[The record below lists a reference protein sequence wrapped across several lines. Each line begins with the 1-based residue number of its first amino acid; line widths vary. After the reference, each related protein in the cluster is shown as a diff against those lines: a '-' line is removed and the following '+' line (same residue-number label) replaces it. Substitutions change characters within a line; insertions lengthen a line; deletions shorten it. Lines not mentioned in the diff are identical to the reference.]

1 MSPTK
6 LRIKIDHDGRLKWM
20 FCDLR
25 RLKSI
30 KCLKEQIKEKYDL
43 DKFNLL
49 LDDAILPK
57 REPIDLLNNGDTVQ
71 IQLLGETDFKDS
83 KAADKAKKTSLTLN
97 GKLNGM
103 KATKKSSAEED
114 SATESSISE
123 AKSSSS
129 ESSSSSNSASSSSSK
144 DEPKKKTE
152 MSKDSSADDDEVE
165 TFEKSFNHV
174 EYNPKLPEKTKE
186 DKPAVP
192 QVPVP
197 QVSEVEFV
205 PKRKRHRKNKN
216 KNKLAT
222 DANAS
227 PIVPTPVTIPATSS
241 NFSSQGKIIKFADND
256 DEEGEPENKRYAA
269 SSPAVSC
276 EDMLLKSA
284 QDIPKRKVSS
294 PIKAVVSPM
303 NHEDGNPTTNGGGLD
318 ALLKLKDN
326 PLKAKKRAQKDVC
339 HNQSVVL
346 TNPKTTN
353 PDFDL
358 DKIQEYQCFEGDP
371 EVGHILAFKC
381 LQVSPVDYTPQM
393 IQYVGEFKSKED
405 DQVTFLLLHDE
416 TECLS
421 RSDKFEIEDFVQG
434 STRRNTNVDFSW
446 NMLSD
451 IRLIK

>member
-174 EYNPKLPEKTKE
+174 EYNPKLPEKTNE

-192 QVPVP
+192 QVP

-227 PIVPTPVTIPATSS
+227 PIVPKSVTNPATSS

-284 QDIPKRKVSS
+284 QDIPKRKAPS

-303 NHEDGNPTTNGGGLD
+303 NHEHGNPTTNGGGLD

-371 EVGHILAFKC
+371 EVGQILAFKC

>member
-71 IQLLGETDFKDS
+71 IDDDFKDS
-83 KAADKAKKTSLTLN
+83 KPADKAKKNSSLRLN
-97 GKLNGM
+97 GKVNGM
-103 KATKKSSAEED
+103 KANKKSSADED
-114 SATESSISE
+114 SATESSVSE

-174 EYNPKLPEKTKE
+174 EYNPKLPEKTNE

-227 PIVPTPVTIPATSS
+227 PIVPKSVTNPATSS

-284 QDIPKRKVSS
+284 QDIPKRKAPS

-303 NHEDGNPTTNGGGLD
+303 NHEHGNPTTNGGGLD

-358 DKIQEYQCFEGDP
+358 DKIQEYQCFDGDP
-371 EVGHILAFKC
+371 EVGQILAFKC

-421 RSDKFEIEDFVQG
+421 RSDKF
-434 STRRNTNVDFSW
+434 
-446 NMLSD
+446 
-451 IRLIK
+451 